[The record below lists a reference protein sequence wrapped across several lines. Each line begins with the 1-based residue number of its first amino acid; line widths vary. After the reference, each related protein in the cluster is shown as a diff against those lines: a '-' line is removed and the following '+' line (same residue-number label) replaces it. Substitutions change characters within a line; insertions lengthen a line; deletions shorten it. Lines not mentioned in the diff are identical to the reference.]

1 MRGSQSSADAFQCYA
16 IVKREG
22 NSYLLVIPLLMS
34 VVGKRKWRN
43 IDVRDVIIDSIVT
56 NF

>member
-22 NSYLLVIPLLMS
+22 NSYLSVIPLLMS
-34 VVGKRKWRN
+34 VIGKRKWRN
-43 IDVRDVIIDSIVT
+43 IGFRDVIIDSIVT